1 MAFAS
6 GTSGSLSV
14 NRGTL
19 PVLAPPPQGSE
30 PRILLRSFARPYVP
44 TAGVRPAALGH
55 RNARP
60 PVENSME
67 NVSETNGTNP
77 SSESEQEEMM
87 QEKAFELV
95 ASLLLNDMI
104 MDNIRDNE

>member
-1 MAFAS
+1 
-6 GTSGSLSV
+6 
-14 NRGTL
+14 
-19 PVLAPPPQGSE
+19 
-30 PRILLRSFARPYVP
+30 
-44 TAGVRPAALGH
+44 
-55 RNARP
+55 
-60 PVENSME
+60 ME